1 MKHHPYMGS
10 VEMSQLMYLSA
21 MVQMSEKLIE
31 TTEDKK
37 WLQRLRSVKTLLDK
51 TAVERIAYLDEKE
64 KFICSNYRS
73 QFRNR

>member
-1 MKHHPYMGS
+1 
-10 VEMSQLMYLSA
+10 MSQLMYLSA

-51 TAVERIAYLDEKE
+51 IAVERIAYLDEKE
-64 KFICSNYRS
+64 KFKVTRKNKKY
-73 QFRNR
+73 